1 MKKILLVDAFGLIFR
16 SYYAF
21 FTRPLTNKSGEN
33 ISAVH
38 GFFNAL
44 FSLLKKEKPDFVLIA
59 LEGKGKCF
67 RYEMYPEYKAN
78 RQATPEDLKEQIVKI
93 ADLINKM
100 EMRKFSP
107 VISESVPSFPY
118 RPDNPTRIPPRRTK
132 TPSRSCSPQL

>member
-93 ADLINKM
+93 KEKKM
-100 EMRKFSP
+100 GK
-107 VISESVPSFPY
+107 
-118 RPDNPTRIPPRRTK
+118 
-132 TPSRSCSPQL
+132 